1 MTTPFDAPSAELAW
15 MFLQCLSDGADV
27 DECFELLSDDFTY
40 WSITTR
46 ACVDKQTFR
55 RAIER
60 RRQVVELEIDLIR
73 CVNEGDTVVVEAQFE
88 GTTGE
93 GKRYDSPFIC
103 VFETRGGLIVSMRE
117 YSDTRSAADV
127 FPQT

>member
-1 MTTPFDAPSAELAW
+1 MTPFDGPHAELAW
-15 MFLQCLSDGADV
+15 MFLQSVSEDGDI
-27 DECFELLSDDFTY
+27 DEVFSLLSDDFTY

-46 ACVDKQTFR
+46 ASVDKQTFR

-60 RRQVVELEIDLIR
+60 RRQVVELEIDLLR

-88 GTTGE
+88 GTTSA

-103 VFETRGGLIVSMRE
+103 VFETRDGLIVSMRE

-127 FPQT
+127 FP